1 MAHTGLQNS
10 RNLSGSGGGTYQII
24 KKASMKKNRISRD
37 QIITAINQNRA
48 GRKAKDIAAELQID
62 TSTFYY
68 WRKKYDLFGK

>member
-1 MAHTGLQNS
+1 
-10 RNLSGSGGGTYQII
+10 
-24 KKASMKKNRISRD
+24 MKKNRISRD

-48 GRKAKDIAAELQID
+48 GRKVKDIAEELQID